1 MKNWKYILRPIQYLG
16 ESRIREGG
24 QIVLDFKPIQDRGG
38 GTVQKVPHLLP
49 VFPLLFLQM

>member
-38 GTVQKVPHLLP
+38 GAVQKVPHLLP